1 LLCKNVLW
9 RYVMR
14 SIALIFSVLLTAFTL
29 ITCSGSGDGD
39 GSVSSSTP
47 MPANNGS
54 AVKSPIDGDEI
65 KPYYFNDTGSEVET
79 PAANA
84 PVLTD
89 STGAFNPAGN
99 GTDLTEITSSLTS
112 IPQAV
117 NDDLIINDYKHWDRG
132 AGKDLVWASVS
143 LKDAD
148 GDWVTGR
155 TIDDFELTETLLD
168 DHGVEVAG
176 PTEITFNDPDTYY
189 QFDGPGFWERT
200 ITEEKLDIVFI
211 VDVTGT
217 MSDEMPEIR
226 NELHDFVDRLKS
238 NHVDFRMAAICDS
251 ASVASQDIYPSD
263 DNTPFP
269 FSGVMEAAEIH
280 DWIELIVTAGE
291 SWEPTTG
298 YDSLMLATTFDW
310 RTDPNVRKVIV
321 LITDTVPQ
329 SVYGTHW
336 HLDSTAANRTAAEL
350 ALTGKGFEVYYSQ
363 PATKAE
369 VMDHP
374 DMDLY
379 TDADYNPKAGCSQ
392 LSSGKWDCGFATVG
406 NRLDWPFDQTQITVS
421 GSTPVVDSQYYFAW
435 RSSISDS
442 STPPNYTVKITI
454 RTPDPDSAGTL
465 EQSFYYV
472 PVIETTDLYVN
483 LSNVRGTTITE
494 DVTVDVYYKMGDRS
508 YRIDWG
514 YQNPGTPGKIHYTL
528 LPVGD
533 YTLSVSYGYGAYQ
546 YEVLYYEG
554 HTPITVPSGGTTTGF
569 ELDTGAA
576 DIELAKARG
585 LVKDLKHWGV
595 TDKHFAGFAEDAE
608 SWLDDLELNGIDW
621 TDMERIKRFYVA
633 MSGYVNASGYAAVE
647 AERLTEDFEQ
657 ILLKFRDIIER
668 VRGLNKDSAVVLGIS
683 LTEAIA
689 RLDLVASGEIIGAKV
704 SVEALK
710 TFAEEKLVP
719 LLIDEIINLIPDLP
733 YKSLLSTMVDTLIL
747 GHWDD
752 WPDLL
757 ETIGDLAL
765 DLALNDIK
773 AQVLSEITDQLFD
786 AIDLPGNVPEEA
798 LTATRQII
806 EAFANN
812 GYAGISQSIEANA
825 NQAGEW
831 VDDIFFAIQDE
842 LAAGPVR
849 DFVLPMLQLIVR
861 SAVLKQEIDDDVV
874 IGVLAHFFTQQVI
887 VKPYFGSPV
896 AGQLD
901 DALTKAKAFIPTST
915 DAGDRRVD
923 MSNDFADFR
932 TRGNPD
938 DMDALNNDA
947 WDALSQ
953 QDLIDDMA
961 TVLDTL
967 SNIVD
972 TVLYPLFGG
981 LCSTGYPT
989 CAMMDDL
996 RDFTAALDAI
1006 GLMTKV
1012 VEMSMKTEDLV
1023 ELKDDVAFINN
1034 LVLVE

>member
-1 LLCKNVLW
+1 
-9 RYVMR
+9 
-14 SIALIFSVLLTAFTL
+14 
-29 ITCSGSGDGD
+29 
-39 GSVSSSTP
+39 

-54 AVKSPIDGDEI
+54 ALKDPIDGDEI
-65 KPYYFNDTGSEVET
+65 KPYSFDDTGSEAET
-79 PAANA
+79 PAASA

-89 STGAFNPAGN
+89 STEAFNPAGN
-99 GTDLTEITSSLTS
+99 GTDLPEIASPITS

-117 NDDLIINDYKHWDRG
+117 NDDLIINDYKLWNRG
-132 AGKDLVWASVS
+132 CDQVWASVS
-143 LKDAD
+143 LKDAA
-148 GDWVTGR
+148 GNWVLGR
-155 TIDDFELTETLLD
+155 TLVDFELTETLLD
-168 DHGVEVAG
+168 DQGFVVAG
-176 PTEITFNDPDTYY
+176 PTPITFDEPLY
-189 QFDGPGFWERT
+189 QFDGPGFWERS

-211 VDVTGT
+211 VDVSGT
-217 MSDEMPEIR
+217 MSEEMPGIR
-226 NELHDFVDRLKS
+226 DELHDFVDRLQS
-238 NHVDFRMAAICDS
+238 HHVDFRMAAICDTSSS
-251 ASVASQDIYPSD
+251 ASQYIYPSD
-263 DNTPFP
+263 NNTPFP

-280 DWIELIVTAGE
+280 NWIDLFTTVGE
-291 SWEPTTG
+291 SWVPNTG

-329 SVYGTHW
+329 SVYGTRW
-336 HLDSTAANRTAAEL
+336 HLDSTAANRTAVEL

-363 PATKAE
+363 PETKAE
-369 VMDHP
+369 VMEHP
-374 DMDLY
+374 DMGLY
-379 TDADYNPKAGCSQ
+379 TDADYNPKAGCTQ
-392 LSSGKWDCGFATVG
+392 LSSGEWDCGFATVG
-406 NRLDWPFDQTQITVS
+406 NRLAWPFDQTQITVS
-421 GSTPVVDSQYYFAW
+421 GSTPVIDSQYYFAW
-435 RSSISDS
+435 HSSISDS
-442 STPPNYTVKITI
+442 STPSDHTVKITI
-454 RTPDPDSAGTL
+454 YTPDPDNASATL
-465 EQSFYYV
+465 EQSFSYV
-472 PVIETTDLYVN
+472 PEVETTDLYVN
-483 LSNVRGTTITE
+483 LSNVCGATITE
-494 DVTVDVYYKMGDRS
+494 DITIDVLYKMGDRS
-508 YRIDWG
+508 HRIDEG
-514 YQNPGTPGKIHYTL
+514 NQNTTTTPGKIHYNL

-533 YTLSVSYGYGAYQ
+533 YTLSVSYGYGDYR
-546 YEVLYYEG
+546 YEILYYEG
-554 HTPITVPSGGTTTGF
+554 HTPVTVPSIGMTTGF

-585 LVKDLKHWGV
+585 LVKDLKYWGV
-595 TDKHFAGFAEDAE
+595 TDKHFAGFADKAE
-608 SWLDDLELNGIDW
+608 SWLDGLEQNGIDW

-668 VRGLNKDSAVVLGIS
+668 VRGLNEDSMVVLGVS

-689 RLDLVASGEIIGAKV
+689 RWDLVASGEIIGAKV
-704 SVEALK
+704 TVEALK
-710 TFAEEKLVP
+710 TFAEEELVP

-752 WPDLL
+752 WPELL

-765 DLALNDIK
+765 DLALDDIR
-773 AQVLSEITDQLFD
+773 AQVLIEITEELFY
-786 AIDLPGNVPEEA
+786 AIDLPDNVPPDA

-806 EAFANN
+806 EAFVND

-861 SAVLKQEIDDDVV
+861 SAVLQQEIDDNVV
-874 IGVLAHFFTQQVI
+874 IGVLAHFFTQQLI
-887 VKPYFGSPV
+887 VKPNFGNPV

-901 DALTKAKAFIPTST
+901 DALTKAQDFDPTST
-915 DAGDRRVD
+915 DAGDRRAD
-923 MSNDFADFR
+923 MHSDFADFR

-938 DMDALNNDA
+938 DMDTLNNDA
-947 WDALSQ
+947 WNALSQ
-953 QDLIDDMA
+953 QDLIDNMA

-967 SNIVD
+967 SDIVNG
-972 TVLYPLFGG
+972 VLYPLFGG
-981 LCSTGYPT
+981 LCATGYPT

-996 RDFTAALDAI
+996 KDFTAALDAI

-1012 VEMSMKTEDLV
+1012 VEMSLKTADLV
-1023 ELKDDVAFINN
+1023 ELTDDVAFINN

>member
-1 LLCKNVLW
+1 
-9 RYVMR
+9 MR
-14 SIALIFSVLLTAFTL
+14 SITLLFSVLLTAFTL
-29 ITCSGSGDGD
+29 VTCSGGGDDD
-39 GSVSSSTP
+39 GNVRFFTSMSANNSST
-47 MPANNGS
+47 A
-54 AVKSPIDGDEI
+54 KSPTDEDQN
-65 KPYYFNDTGSEVET
+65 KPYFFNDSGKEVET
-79 PAANA
+79 PVANA

-89 STGAFNPAGN
+89 STGAFTPAGN
-99 GTDLTEITSSLTS
+99 RTDLPESNSPISST
-112 IPQAV
+112 PQAV
-117 NDDLIINDYKHWDRG
+117 NDDLIINAYKLWERG
-132 AGKDLVWASVS
+132 AGYDLVWASVS
-143 LKDAD
+143 LKDSA
-148 GDWVTGR
+148 GNWVLGR
-155 TIDDFELTETLLD
+155 TVDDFELTETLLNASD
-168 DHGVEVAG
+168 VVVAG
-176 PTEITFNDPDTYY
+176 PTPITFSDPGTYY

-200 ITEEKLDIVFI
+200 ITEEKMDIVFI
-211 VDVTGT
+211 VDGSGT
-217 MSDEMPEIR
+217 MSDEMPGIR
-226 NELHDFVDRLKS
+226 DELHDFVDRLKS
-238 NHVDFRMAAICDS
+238 HHVDFRMAAICDS
-251 ASVASQDIYPSD
+251 LSSASQDIYPSD

-280 DWIELIVTAGE
+280 DWIDFIISAGE
-291 SWEPTTG
+291 SWVPNTG

-321 LITDTVPQ
+321 LITDTLPQ
-329 SVYGTHW
+329 SVYGTRW

-350 ALTGKGFEVYYSQ
+350 ALQGKDFEVYYSQ
-363 PATKAE
+363 PATKSQ

-379 TDADYNPKAGCSQ
+379 ADADYNPKAGCTQ
-392 LSSGKWDCGFATVG
+392 LSSGEWDCGFATLG
-406 NRLDWPFDQTQITVS
+406 NRIDWPFNQNQIAVS

-442 STPPNYTVKITI
+442 STPPDHTVIITI
-454 RTPDPDSAGTL
+454 STPDPDSAGTL
-465 EQSFYYV
+465 EQRFDYV
-472 PVIETTDLYVN
+472 PVLETTDLYVN
-483 LSNVRGTTITE
+483 LSNVLGATITE
-494 DVTVDVYYKMGDRS
+494 DITIDVLYKMGDRS
-508 YRIDWG
+508 QRIDWG
-514 YQNPGTPGKIHYTL
+514 YQNTDTPGEIHYNL
-528 LPVGD
+528 MPVGD
-533 YTLSVSYGYGAYQ
+533 YTLSTSYGWGSYL

-554 HTPITVPSGGTTTGF
+554 HMPITVPSAGMITGF

-576 DIELAKARG
+576 DIELAKALG
-585 LVKDLKHWGV
+585 LVKDLKYWGV
-595 TDKHFAGFAEDAE
+595 TDKHFAGFAEEAE
-608 SWLDDLELNGIDW
+608 SWLDDFELNGIDW
-621 TDMERIKRFYVA
+621 TDMERVKRFYVGL
-633 MSGYVNASGYAAVE
+633 SGYVNASGYAAVE
-647 AERLTEDFEQ
+647 AEGLTEDFEQ

-668 VRGLNKDSAVVLGIS
+668 VRGLNEDAGVVLGIS
-683 LTEAIA
+683 LAEAIA
-689 RLDLVASGEIIGAKV
+689 RFDLVASGEIIGAKV

-719 LLIDEIINLIPDLP
+719 LLIDEIIGLIPAGQ
-733 YKSLLSTMVDTLIL
+733 YQGLLSTMVDILIL

-752 WPDLL
+752 WPELL

-765 DLALNDIK
+765 DQALDNIR
-773 AQVLSEITDQLFD
+773 AQVLMEITDELFD
-786 AIDLPGNVPEEA
+786 AIDVPDNVPEEA

-812 GYAGISQSIEANA
+812 GYAGIGQSIEANT

-842 LAAGPVR
+842 LAAGAVR
-849 DFVLPMLQLIVR
+849 DFVLPMLQLIVS
-861 SAVLKQEIDDDVV
+861 SAAHSQEIDDDVV

-887 VKPYFGSPV
+887 VKPYFGIPV

-923 MSNDFADFR
+923 MHSDFADFR
-932 TRGNPD
+932 VQGDPD
-938 DMDALNNDA
+938 HMDALNEDA
-947 WDALSQ
+947 WNALSQ

-972 TVLYPLFGG
+972 GVLYPLFGG

-996 RDFTAALDAI
+996 NHFTAALDAI

-1023 ELKDDVAFINN
+1023 ELTHDMAFINN

>member
-1 LLCKNVLW
+1 
-9 RYVMR
+9 
-14 SIALIFSVLLTAFTL
+14 
-29 ITCSGSGDGD
+29 
-39 GSVSSSTP
+39 

-54 AVKSPIDGDEI
+54 AVKSPIHGDEI
-65 KPYYFNDTGSEVET
+65 KPYSFDDTGSEVET

-99 GTDLTEITSSLTS
+99 GTDLPEIAGPITS

-117 NDDLIINDYKHWDRG
+117 NDDLIINDYKLWDRG
-132 AGKDLVWASVS
+132 GDQVWASVS
-143 LKDAD
+143 LKNAA
-148 GDWVTGR
+148 GDLVWGR
-155 TIDDFELTETLLD
+155 TLVDFELYETLLD

-176 PTEITFNDPDTYY
+176 PTPITFDEPSY

-211 VDVTGT
+211 VDGSGT
-217 MSDEMPEIR
+217 MDDEMPEIR
-226 NELHDFVDRLKS
+226 DELHDFVDRLQS
-238 NHVDFRMAAICDS
+238 HHVDFRMAAICDEWLPNS
-251 ASVASQDIYPSD
+251 HDIYPSD
-263 DNTPFP
+263 NNTPFP

-280 DWIELIVTAGE
+280 DWIDSLVTAGE
-291 SWEPTTG
+291 WWEPNTG

-310 RTDPNVRKVIV
+310 RTDPDVRKVIV

-329 SVYGTHW
+329 SVYGTFW
-336 HLDSTAANRTAAEL
+336 YLDSTAANRTAAEL
-350 ALTGKGFEVYYSQ
+350 ALTGKGFDVYYSQ

-369 VMDHP
+369 VMVHGG
-374 DMDLY
+374 MNLY
-379 TDADYNPKAGCSQ
+379 TNVDYNPKAGCTQ
-392 LSSGKWDCGFATVG
+392 LSSGEWDCGFATIG
-406 NRLDWPFDQTQITVS
+406 SRLDWPFDQTQITVS
-421 GSTPVVDSQYYFAW
+421 GSTPVIDSQYYFAW

-442 STPPNYTVKITI
+442 STPPDHTVKITI
-454 RTPDPDSAGTL
+454 RTDDPDNASEIL
-465 EQSFYYV
+465 KQSFSYV
-472 PVIETTDLYVN
+472 PVVETTDLYVN
-483 LSNVRGTTITE
+483 LSNVIGATITE

-508 YRIDWG
+508 HRIDWG
-514 YQNPGTPGKIHYTL
+514 YQNTTTPGEINYNL

-533 YTLSVSYGYGAYQ
+533 YTLSVSYGYGDYQ

-554 HTPITVPSGGTTTGF
+554 HTPITVPSGGTTTDF
-569 ELDTGAA
+569 ELATGAA

-608 SWLDDLELNGIDW
+608 SWLDGREQNGIDW

-633 MSGYVNASGYAAVE
+633 LSGYVNASGYAAVE
-647 AERLTEDFEQ
+647 AKRLTEDFEQ

-668 VRGLNKDSAVVLGIS
+668 VRGLNEDSMVVLGIS

-689 RLDLVASGEIIGAKV
+689 RWDLVASGEIIGAKV

-710 TFAEEKLVP
+710 AFAEEKLVP
-719 LLIDEIINLIPDLP
+719 LLIDEIINLIPALP

-752 WPDLL
+752 WPELL

-765 DLALNDIK
+765 DLALDDIR
-773 AQVLSEITDQLFD
+773 AQVLGEIADELFD
-786 AIDLPGNVPEEA
+786 AIDLPDNVPPDA

-825 NQAGEW
+825 SQAGEW

-861 SAVLKQEIDDDVV
+861 SAVLQQEIDDDVV
-874 IGVLAHFFTQQVI
+874 IGVLAHFFTQQLI
-887 VKPYFGSPV
+887 VKPNFGNPI

-901 DALTKAKAFIPTST
+901 DALTYAKAFIPTST

-923 MSNDFADFR
+923 MSSDFADFR

-938 DMDALNNDA
+938 DIEALNNDA

-967 SNIVD
+967 SDIVD
-972 TVLYPLFGG
+972 GVLYPLFGG
-981 LCSTGYPT
+981 LCATGYPT

-1012 VEMSMKTEDLV
+1012 VEMSLKTEDLV
-1023 ELKDDVAFINN
+1023 ELTDDVAFINN

>member
-1 LLCKNVLW
+1 
-9 RYVMR
+9 
-14 SIALIFSVLLTAFTL
+14 
-29 ITCSGSGDGD
+29 
-39 GSVSSSTP
+39 

-54 AVKSPIDGDEI
+54 TVKSPIDGDEI
-65 KPYYFNDTGSEVET
+65 KPYSFDDTGSEVET

-84 PVLTD
+84 PVVTD

-99 GTDLTEITSSLTS
+99 GTDLPEIANPITS

-132 AGKDLVWASVS
+132 AGRDLVWASIS
-143 LKDAD
+143 LKDAA
-148 GDWVTGR
+148 GNWVRGR
-155 TIDDFELTETLLD
+155 TLVDFELTETLLD
-168 DHGVEVAG
+168 DQGVVVAG
-176 PTEITFNDPDTYY
+176 PTPITFDEPDY
-189 QFDGPGFWERT
+189 QFDGPGFWERS

-211 VDVTGT
+211 VDGSGT
-217 MSDEMPEIR
+217 MSEEMPGIR
-226 NELHDFVDRLKS
+226 DELHDFVERLKS
-238 NHVDFRMAAICDS
+238 HHVDFRMAAICDEWS
-251 ASVASQDIYPSD
+251 PGSHDIFPSD
-263 DNTPFP
+263 ENTPFP

-280 DWIELIVTAGE
+280 DWIDSITTSGE
-291 SWEPTTG
+291 WWEPNTG
-298 YDSLMLATTFDW
+298 YDSLMLATAFDW

-329 SVYGTHW
+329 SVYGTFW

-369 VMDHP
+369 VMEHT

-379 TDADYNPKAGCSQ
+379 TDVDYNPKAGCTQ
-392 LSSGKWDCGFATVG
+392 LSGGEWDCGFASLG
-406 NRLDWPFDQTQITVS
+406 NRLAWPFDQNEIVLS
-421 GSTPVVDSQYYFAW
+421 GSTPVIDSQYYFAW

-442 STPPNYTVKITI
+442 STPSNYTVKITI

-465 EQSFYYV
+465 EQSFSYV

-483 LSNVRGTTITE
+483 LSNTPGTTITE
-494 DVTVDVYYKMGDRS
+494 DVTVDVLYKMGDRS
-508 YRIDWG
+508 YRMDWG
-514 YQNPGTPGKIHYTL
+514 YQNTGTPGEIHYSL

-533 YTLSVSYGYGAYQ
+533 YTLSVSYGWGSYAYDI
-546 YEVLYYEG
+546 LYYEG
-554 HTPITVPSGGTTTGF
+554 HTPITVPSGGMTTDF

-576 DIELAKARG
+576 NSELAKARG
-585 LVKDLKHWGV
+585 LVKDLKYWGV

-647 AERLTEDFEQ
+647 AKRLTEDFEQ

-668 VRGLNKDSAVVLGIS
+668 VRGLNEDSAVVLGIS

-719 LLIDEIINLIPDLP
+719 LLIDEIIKLIPAGQ
-733 YKSLLSTMVDTLIL
+733 YQSLLSIMVDKLIL

-752 WPDLL
+752 WPELL

-765 DLALNDIK
+765 NQALDEVK
-773 AQVLSEITDQLFD
+773 AQVLIEITDELFD
-786 AIDLPGNVPEEA
+786 AIDLPSDVPENA
-798 LTATRQII
+798 LIATRQII

-812 GYAGISQSIEANA
+812 GYDGISQSIEANA

-842 LAAGPVR
+842 LAAGTVR

-896 AGQLD
+896 AVHLD

-915 DAGDRRVD
+915 SDWDRHVEMD
-923 MSNDFADFR
+923 NDFADFR
-932 TRGNPD
+932 TRGNPN
-938 DMDALNNDA
+938 DMDDLNGDA
-947 WDALSQ
+947 WDALRQ

-972 TVLYPLFGG
+972 TVLYPLFTT
-981 LCSTGYPT
+981 LCSSGYPT

-996 RDFTAALDAI
+996 SNFTAALDAI

>member
-29 ITCSGSGDGD
+29 ITCSGGGDGD

-54 AVKSPIDGDEI
+54 AVKGPIDGDEI
-65 KPYYFNDTGSEVET
+65 KPYYFNDTGSEVEIA
-79 PAANA
+79 AANE

-89 STGAFNPAGN
+89 STEALNFADNS
-99 GTDLTEITSSLTS
+99 TDLTEITSSLTS

-117 NDDLIINDYKHWDRG
+117 NDDLIIRDYKLWDRG
-132 AGKDLVWASVS
+132 CDQVWASVS
-143 LKDAD
+143 LKNAA
-148 GDWVTGR
+148 GNWVPGR
-155 TIDDFELTETLLD
+155 TLVDFELTETVLNAS
-168 DHGVEVAG
+168 GVVVAG
-176 PTEITFNDPDTYY
+176 PTPITFDEPSY

-211 VDVTGT
+211 VDVSGT
-217 MSDEMPEIR
+217 MDEEMPGIIT
-226 NELHDFVDRLKS
+226 ELHDFVDRLKS
-238 NHVDFRMAAICDS
+238 HHVDFRMAAICDTS
-251 ASVASQDIYPSD
+251 SSASQDIYPSD
-263 DNTPFP
+263 NNTPFP

-280 DWIELIVTAGE
+280 DWIDFLATEGE

-310 RTDPNVRKVIV
+310 RTDPDVRKVIV

-336 HLDSTAANRTAAEL
+336 HLDSTAANRTAVEL
-350 ALTGKGFEVYYSQ
+350 ALTGKGFDVYYSQ
-363 PATKAE
+363 PKTKAE
-369 VMDHP
+369 VMVHG
-374 DMDLY
+374 DMYLY
-379 TDADYNPKAGCSQ
+379 TDVDYNPKAGCTQ
-392 LSSGKWDCGFATVG
+392 LSSGEWDCGFATVG
-406 NRLDWPFDQTQITVS
+406 NRLAWPFDQDQITVS

-435 RSSISDS
+435 HSSISDS
-442 STPPNYTVKITI
+442 STPPGHTVKITI
-454 RTPDPDSAGTL
+454 RTPDPDNASATL

-472 PVIETTDLYVN
+472 PVLETTDLYVN
-483 LSNVRGTTITE
+483 LSNVRGATITE
-494 DVTVDVYYKMGDRS
+494 DVTVDVFYKMGDRS
-508 YRIDWG
+508 HRIDWG
-514 YQNPGTPGKIHYTL
+514 YQNTATPGEIYYNL

-533 YTLSVSYGYGAYQ
+533 YTLSVSYGYGDYR
-546 YEVLYYEG
+546 YEILYYEG
-554 HTPITVPSGGTTTGF
+554 HTPITVLSGGMTIGF
-569 ELDTGAA
+569 ELATGAA

-585 LVKDLKHWGV
+585 LVKDLKYWGV
-595 TDKHFAGFAEDAE
+595 TDKHFAGFAEEAE
-608 SWLDDLELNGIDW
+608 SWLDGLEQNGIDW

-633 MSGYVNASGYAAVE
+633 MSGYVNASGYATVE

-668 VRGLNKDSAVVLGIS
+668 VRGLNEDSMVVLGIS

-689 RLDLVASGEIIGAKV
+689 RLDLVESGEIIAAKV

-719 LLIDEIINLIPDLP
+719 LLIDEIIKLIPAGQ
-733 YKSLLSTMVDTLIL
+733 YQSLLSTMVDILIL

-752 WPDLL
+752 WPELL

-765 DLALNDIK
+765 DLALDDIR
-773 AQVLSEITDQLFD
+773 AQVLSEIADELFD
-786 AIDLPGNVPEEA
+786 AIDIPGNVPPDA
-798 LTATRQII
+798 LIATRQII

-812 GYAGISQSIEANA
+812 GYAGISESIEANA

-861 SAVLKQEIDDDVV
+861 SAVLQQEIDDNVV

-901 DALTKAKAFIPTST
+901 DALTKAQAFVPTST
-915 DAGDRRVD
+915 DAGDRRSD
-923 MSNDFADFR
+923 MHSDFADFR
-932 TRGNPD
+932 IGGDPD
-938 DMDALNNDA
+938 DMDALNGDA

-972 TVLYPLFGG
+972 TVLYPLFGS

>member
-1 LLCKNVLW
+1 
-9 RYVMR
+9 MR
-14 SIALIFSVLLTAFTL
+14 SIALIFFVLLTAFTL
-29 ITCSGSGDGD
+29 ITCSGGGDGD
-39 GSVSSSTP
+39 GGASSSTS
-47 MPANNGS
+47 MPAINGS
-54 AVKSPIDGDEI
+54 AVKGPIDGDEI
-65 KPYYFNDTGSEVET
+65 KPYYFDDTGSEVEI

-89 STGAFNPAGN
+89 STKASNFAGN
-99 GTDLTEITSSLTS
+99 GTDLTGITSPITS
-112 IPQAV
+112 IPLAV
-117 NDDLIINDYKHWDRG
+117 NEDLNINDYNLWDRG
-132 AGKDLVWASVS
+132 AGRDLVWASLS
-143 LKDAD
+143 LKDAA
-148 GDWVTGR
+148 GNWVLGR
-155 TIDDFELTETLLD
+155 TVDDFELNETLLD
-168 DHGVEVAG
+168 ASGAVVAG
-176 PTEITFNDPDTYY
+176 PTPITFSDPGSYY
-189 QFDGPGFWERT
+189 QFYGPGFWERT
-200 ITEEKLDIVFI
+200 ITDEKLDIVFI
-211 VDVTGT
+211 VDTSGT
-217 MSDEMPEIR
+217 MSDEMPDIR
-226 NELHDFVDRLKS
+226 SELHEFVDRLQAQ
-238 NHVDFRMAAICDS
+238 HVDFRFAIIGDDW
-251 ASVASQDIYPSD
+251 VPGSQDIFPSD

-269 FSGVMEAAEIH
+269 FSGVMEATEIH
-280 DWIELIVTAGE
+280 AAIDDYYLTTAGE
-291 SWEPTTG
+291 AWVPNTG
-298 YDSLMLATTFDW
+298 YDSLMLATIFDW
-310 RTDPNVRKVIV
+310 RTDPDLRKVIV

-329 SVYGTHW
+329 SVYGTRW

-350 ALTGKGFEVYYSQ
+350 ALTDKGFEVYYSQ

-379 TDADYNPKAGCSQ
+379 TDEDFNPKAGCTQ
-392 LSSGKWDCGFATVG
+392 LSSGEWDCGFASIG
-406 NRLDWPFDQTQITVS
+406 NRLDWPFDQDQIAVS

-435 RSSISDS
+435 RSSISGS
-442 STPPNYTVKITI
+442 GTPSDHTVKITI
-454 RTPDPDSAGTL
+454 RTPDPDNASATL
-465 EQSFYYV
+465 EQSFDYV
-472 PVIETTDLYVN
+472 PVLETTDLYVN
-483 LSNVRGTTITE
+483 LSNVLGATITE
-494 DVTVDVYYKMGDRS
+494 DITIDVFYKMGDRTHKF
-508 YRIDWG
+508 DWG
-514 YQNPGTPGKIHYTL
+514 YQNTTTPGEIHYNL

-533 YTLSVSYGYGAYQ
+533 YTLSVSYGWGDYE

-554 HTPITVPSGGTTTGF
+554 HTPITVPSGGMTTGF
-569 ELDTGAA
+569 ELDTGAV

-585 LVKDLKHWGV
+585 LVKDLKYWGV
-595 TDKHFAGFAEDAE
+595 TDKHFAGFAEEAE
-608 SWLDDLELNGIDW
+608 SWMDGLEQNGIDW

-633 MSGYVNASGYAAVE
+633 MSGYVNASGYAEVE

-668 VRGLNKDSAVVLGIS
+668 VRGLNEDSTVVLGIS

-719 LLIDEIINLIPDLP
+719 LLIDEIIKLIPAGQ
-733 YKSLLSTMVDTLIL
+733 YQSLLSTMVDILIL

-752 WPDLL
+752 WPELL

-765 DLALNDIK
+765 DLALDNIR
-773 AQVLSEITDQLFD
+773 AQVLSEITDELFD
-786 AIDLPGNVPEEA
+786 AIDIPGNVPEEA

-806 EAFANN
+806 EAFAND

-861 SAVLKQEIDDDVV
+861 SAVLKQEIDDNVV

-915 DAGDRRVD
+915 NAGDRRVD
-923 MSNDFADFR
+923 MHNDFADFR
-932 TRGNPD
+932 TRGTPD
-938 DMDALNNDA
+938 DMDALNGDA